1 MNYQK
6 HDIVQ
11 IQGENIVFKIVDV
24 GNNNVMMVDV
34 QKPHELWTAHF
45 DEIEPI
51 KPLAFLGDIA
61 RGQ

>member
-11 IQGENIVFKIVDV
+11 IPNKNIVFKIVEV
-24 GNNNVMMVDV
+24 GNNNVMMVDI

-51 KPLAFLGDIA
+51 QCLQFLGDIA
-61 RGQ
+61 RGK

>member
-1 MNYQK
+1 MTYQK

-11 IQGENIVFKIVDV
+11 IPHKNIVFKIVSV
-24 GNNNVMMVDV
+24 GNNNVMMVDI
-34 QKPHELWTAHF
+34 QKPNELWTAHF

-61 RGQ
+61 RSK